1 MSASAAVV
9 AELGLRH
16 LATALPTLLDEARQE
31 QLSYDAFLQRALAVE
46 ARVRHARMVERRSQA
61 AHLPARKSLDAFD
74 FSYQPGLSER
84 TIRELAGLS
93 FVDTAANIVF
103 LGPPGVGKTH
113 LAASL
118 AWQALEAGYPAYF
131 TTLPR
136 LVEDLDAAA
145 RTATLRKRVRFYERP
160 KVLVIDEIGYTRLTP
175 KQAQLIFEL
184 VNARYERGALI
195 LTSNK
200 SFAEWGPML
209 GDEVLATALLD
220 RLLHHA
226 EVIAING
233 PSYRMKDRLAVLQ
246 VPVESTS
253 SSA

>member
-1 MSASAAVV
+1 MSASAAVI

-16 LATALPTLLDEARQE
+16 LGTALPTLLDEARQE
-31 QLSYDAFLQRALAVE
+31 QLSYDAFLHRALAVE
-46 ARVRHARMVERRSQA
+46 ARVRHARMVERRSHA

-93 FVDTAANIVF
+93 FVDTASNIVF

-118 AWQALEAGYPAYF
+118 AWQALDAGYPAYF
-131 TTLPR
+131 TTLTA
-136 LVEDLDAAA
+136 LVADLDTAAH
-145 RTATLRKRVRFYERP
+145 TGLLRKRLRFYERP
-160 KVLVIDEIGYTRLTP
+160 KVLVIDEIGYTRLNP
-175 KQAQLIFEL
+175 KQAHLIFEL

-226 EVIAING
+226 EVVAING
-233 PSYRMKDRLAVLQ
+233 QSYRMKDRLQVLQ
-246 VPVESTS
+246 APVESAS
-253 SSA
+253 SS